1 MSFHSFRCHSIHSD
15 VIPFI
20 LMSFHQSK
28 FILTLFHHSGVI
40 PLILISFRHS
50 EVIPFIPLSFHPPP
64 HWEWVVLPPLVHI
77 LSSCSHFSHPVVIPS
92 FLHHSG
98 IIPDHSLDPTWPCPK
113 VWRFFVQ
120 TEVHPK
126 SSRNDYGMR
135 VFCHSKVIPSQNDL
149 EWPRWGM
156 RSEISFDHHSF
167 QNDPGMTVFCH
178 SDLILSFETKD
189 ERNEVDKVPYRD
201 VLITRGREDCT
212 QSRSF

>member
-1 MSFHSFRCHSIHSD
+1 MSFHSFWCHSINLSSFW
-15 VIPFI
+15 PFSII
-20 LMSFHQSK
+20 LVSFHS
-28 FILTLFHHSGVI
+28 FWYHSVILK
-40 PLILISFRHS
+40 
-50 EVIPFIPLSFHPPP
+50 SFHSFCCHSIPPAL
-64 HWEWVVLPPLVHI
+64 WEWVVLPPLVHI
-77 LSSCSHFSHPVVIPS
+77 LSFCSHSSHPVVIPS

-98 IIPDHSLDPTWPCPK
+98 IIPHHSLDPPWPCPK

-126 SSRNDYGMR
+126 SSRNDYGMM

-149 EWPRWGM
+149 EWLRWGM

-189 ERNEVDKVPYRD
+189 ERNEVDKVPFRNMF
-201 VLITRGREDCT
+201 V
-212 QSRSF
+212 QN

>member
-1 MSFHSFRCHSIHSD
+1 MSFHSFWCHSINLSSFWPFSIILVSFHSFWYHSVILKSFHSFRCHSI
-15 VIPFI
+15 
-20 LMSFHQSK
+20 
-28 FILTLFHHSGVI
+28 
-40 PLILISFRHS
+40 
-50 EVIPFIPLSFHPPP
+50 PPP
-64 HWEWVVLPPLVHI
+64 TLGVSGIAPLVQS

-135 VFCHSKVIPSQNDL
+135 VFCHSKVIPSQDDL

-189 ERNEVDKVPYRD
+189 ERNEVDKVPYREHLLHTC
-201 VLITRGREDCT
+201 VSA
-212 QSRSF
+212 SRKVFHRDF